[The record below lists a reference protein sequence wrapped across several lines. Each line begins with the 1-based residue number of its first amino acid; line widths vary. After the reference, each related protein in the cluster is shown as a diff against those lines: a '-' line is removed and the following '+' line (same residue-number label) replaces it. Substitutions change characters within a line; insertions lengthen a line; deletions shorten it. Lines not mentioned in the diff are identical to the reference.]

1 MSAVALSRD
10 FKRLWAGN
18 SVTEFGSQVTM
29 TALPLIAVARLDADG
44 LRIGMLQGLYLIPFF
59 LLALPAG
66 VWLDRAAR
74 RPVMVTMDVARAAL
88 VATIPLAVVLDSLT
102 WPHLYVVALAGGA
115 MTLLYD
121 IAAAAY
127 VPTLVPPSALSVAHS
142 RMNVNR
148 AVSGT
153 AGPGVTGALAGVIG
167 AVSVLA
173 ISVVT
178 FLASALTLA
187 SVRGRESPAV
197 PPAPR
202 DPAGATTTPPGR
214 DLIGETREG
223 LRAVFANPPIRCL
236 AVHAALYA
244 GALQLATVSSVI
256 YLLSDVRVSPGWYGA
271 ALSLGGVGGVL
282 GTLAAPRILRRS
294 GYRKALLGGIVFA
307 TVPFV
312 LVPLATSVTATVV
325 LSSTA
330 LFLVGAGSCVVGTSA
345 MTLRHLLTPPALHA
359 RMNASYRLL
368 PMAATPAGAL
378 LAGVLSEVTGA
389 RNTLWFAPVALL
401 ASIVPLLAAP
411 LRNLR
416 HRNEV
421 PT

>member
-10 FKRLWAGN
+10 FGRLWAGN
-18 SVTEFGSQVTM
+18 SLTEFGSQVTM
-29 TALPLIAVARLDADG
+29 TALPLIAVARLEAEG
-44 LRIGMLQGLYLIPFF
+44 LEIGLLQSLYLIPFF

-74 RPVMVTMDVARAAL
+74 RPVLITTDVARAVL
-88 VATIPLAVVLDSLT
+88 VATIPLAVALDSLT
-102 WPHLYVVALAGGA
+102 WTQLYVVALAGGA

-121 IAAAAY
+121 IASAAY
-127 VPTLVPPSALSVAHS
+127 VPTLVAPSELSVAHS

-148 AVSGT
+148 AFSGT
-153 AGPGVTGALAGVIG
+153 AGPGVTGVLAGLIG
-167 AVSVLA
+167 AVSVLF

-178 FLASALTLA
+178 LLASALTLT
-187 SVRGRESPAV
+187 SIRGREKAAAATAGGDRDGPA
-197 PPAPR
+197 A
-202 DPAGATTTPPGR
+202 APGR
-214 DLIGETREG
+214 RDLVGETREG
-223 LRAVFANPPIRCL
+223 LRAVFRNPPIRSL

-256 YLLSDVRVSPGWYGA
+256 YLLNDVGVGPGWYGA

-282 GTLAAPRILRRS
+282 GTLAAPGILRRF
-294 GYRKALLGGIVFA
+294 GYRGTLLGGIVFA

-312 LVPLATSVTATVV
+312 LVPLATSVVVTA
-325 LSSTA
+325 LCAALA

-345 MTLRHLLTPPALHA
+345 MTLRHLLTPPELHA

-378 LAGVLSEVTGA
+378 VAGVLAEVTGA
-389 RNTLWFAPVALL
+389 RNTLWLAPAALL
-401 ASIVPLLAAP
+401 ASGVPLLAAP
-411 LRNLR
+411 LRELR
-416 HRNEV
+416 HRSEV
-421 PT
+421 YT